1 MTTPLNRRK
10 KLSSY
15 AVRLHI
21 GNLLFLLPTIILFGV
36 VVLIPF
42 IQGIPYSFTS
52 WKSILSTNH
61 PYNGL
66 TNYKYL
72 LGNKFFKQSLGV
84 TFHFTLEYLLQFEEL
99 LSSRAAQKRFQ
110 SRGEFYSMYNVGQY
124 TFSDWKCVWRRMDSQ
139 ISAAAIGPRSVGGLP
154 PRPVFPQETC
164 VFIPAQS
171 EAEEWPCR

>member
-61 PYNGL
+61 PNNGL

-84 TFHFTLEYLLQFEEL
+84 TFHFTLEYLLLSNLFGFL
-99 LSSRAAQKRFQ
+99 LALLIHKSSRFNNIAF
-110 SRGEFYSMYNVGQY
+110 N
-124 TFSDWKCVWRRMDSQ
+124 
-139 ISAAAIGPRSVGGLP
+139 ISIN
-154 PRPVFPQETC
+154 PVISIK
-164 VFIPAQS
+164 VI
-171 EAEEWPCR
+171 